1 RPDDLLAWL
10 EPAVA
15 GRDDLAAEPLT
26 IQRELGRDSL
36 AWGRARNLLE
46 ILWRRHHADSEVA
59 LKRQLWDGLLRE
71 VYGTEVGDDRLF
83 LQHTYLTIVAKTI
96 AARVLD
102 LDLARAEAAD
112 ILSGRAI
119 AEIGIHGAVE
129 SDFFDWILADA
140 EGRDLVLRLARQ
152 TARFRLRDAQADVLK
167 ALYESLIDPTQR
179 HDLGEYYTPDWL
191 AFRLVRA
198 AVKHPLTDRVLD
210 PACGS
215 GTFPFHAIR
224 HLREAAAA
232 AGWTNAR
239 AVAACAEQVRGLD
252 IHPVAVIIARVT
264 WLLALGDAI
273 VDRPANLHVPV
284 FLGDA
289 LQWNVSTIGD
299 SREVQVRVPDDRP
312 LHIPAGF
319 AEAQERFEPGLR
331 TLSEGLTDNA
341 SPAQVEASLRRI
353 AGVSAAD
360 AAALGRTFA
369 QLQTLYRAG
378 RNGIWPFVLR
388 NLVRPL
394 WLSRPDQRADVVI
407 GNPPWVAYRHLSP
420 DLKARFKDACQRA
433 NLWIG
438 GKLATQQDLSA
449 LFVARATERYLK
461 PDGTLALVL
470 PYAALNRP
478 AYEGM
483 RRGDYGTARLRI
495 DAAWSF
501 DETVQPLFPVPAS
514 VIIARRASPQPLPA
528 TVTRYTG
535 HLPRRD

>member
-1 RPDDLLAWL
+1 MSSEWRRTKLPEILAALAARPGHENVRSLIAEILHNAFGVDYLALDQEVRLPEVRGRIDTLFGATVFEFKRDLRQEIGDVRAKLPDYLGDRERKTNRSFLGIATDGANFLAFELRDGTLTEVSTYATRPDRPDDLLAWL

-210 PACGS
+210 PA
-215 GTFPFHAIR
+215 
-224 HLREAAAA
+224 
-232 AGWTNAR
+232 
-239 AVAACAEQVRGLD
+239 
-252 IHPVAVIIARVT
+252 
-264 WLLALGDAI
+264 
-273 VDRPANLHVPV
+273 
-284 FLGDA
+284 
-289 LQWNVSTIGD
+289 
-299 SREVQVRVPDDRP
+299 
-312 LHIPAGF
+312 
-319 AEAQERFEPGLR
+319 
-331 TLSEGLTDNA
+331 
-341 SPAQVEASLRRI
+341 
-353 AGVSAAD
+353 
-360 AAALGRTFA
+360 
-369 QLQTLYRAG
+369 
-378 RNGIWPFVLR
+378 
-388 NLVRPL
+388 
-394 WLSRPDQRADVVI
+394 
-407 GNPPWVAYRHLSP
+407 
-420 DLKARFKDACQRA
+420 
-433 NLWIG
+433 
-438 GKLATQQDLSA
+438 
-449 LFVARATERYLK
+449 
-461 PDGTLALVL
+461 
-470 PYAALNRP
+470 
-478 AYEGM
+478 
-483 RRGDYGTARLRI
+483 
-495 DAAWSF
+495 
-501 DETVQPLFPVPAS
+501 
-514 VIIARRASPQPLPA
+514 
-528 TVTRYTG
+528 
-535 HLPRRD
+535 